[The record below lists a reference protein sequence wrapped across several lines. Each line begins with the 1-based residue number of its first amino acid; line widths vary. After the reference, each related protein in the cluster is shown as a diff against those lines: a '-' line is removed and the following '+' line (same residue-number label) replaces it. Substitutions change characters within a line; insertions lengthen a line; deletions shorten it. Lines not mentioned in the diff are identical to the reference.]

1 MKPYMS
7 IVLVSYNMNREL
19 AKTIYSLSA
28 DFQRDI
34 SSDEYEVI
42 LIDNGSKVPPTLE
55 DFSGIDIDLTIYHHE
70 NPTHSP
76 VDAINIAINKA
87 SGQFIGV
94 CIDGARIHSPRVLAT
109 AREGLCIR
117 DRTVVAVRG
126 RYLGSKLQRDSIAE
140 GYNKEIEDNLLASS
154 GWQTNGYRLFDISV
168 FDESSG
174 LNWFDP
180 IMESNALFMDRVLW
194 REVNG
199 FDPQFKSPGGGLVN
213 LDTWTRVLELPDINP
228 VILFGEATFH
238 QVHGGVATNGTL
250 DAISG
255 FFDEYAQI
263 RGHEYK
269 ATQVEY
275 SLLGKVNYELHPGEG
290 LTGKY
295 NPKPARN
302 RPLTAF
308 IAKFTGRKLSPGL
321 KRRLRVGYDLM
332 DAVLRRNPLDG
343 IRQLGLEKH
352 LMELLEAHPLFDSEW
367 YEMTYRYVA
376 VAGYRPSLHY
386 LRYGAKQRTMPGP
399 IFDATWYLN
408 HYPDVRDSGENP
420 LLHYLLHGETEAR
433 RVRIN
438 SQFFALPERTS
449 EKKMCQVLENSELF
463 DSKWYVSQHPDV
475 LQRGLDPALDYLR
488 FGVLLRM
495 NPSKDFDGVQYRRE
509 YIDVQKTGIN
519 PLIHFELYGRSDG
532 RSYSPVSSE
541 RGGT

>member
-1 MKPYMS
+1 MKPFMS

-76 VDAINIAINKA
+76 VAAINMAINKA

-109 AREGLCIR
+109 AREGLCVR

-140 GYNKEIEDNLLASS
+140 GYNKDIEDNLLSSS

-180 IMESNALFMDRVLW
+180 IMESNALFMDRALW
-194 REVNG
+194 REING
-199 FDPQFKSPGGGLVN
+199 FDPQFRSPGGGLVN
-213 LDTWTRVLELPDINP
+213 LDTWTRVLELSDINP

-290 LTGKY
+290 LTGKH

-302 RPLTAF
+302 RTLLAF
-308 IAKFTGRKLSPGL
+308 IAKFTGRILSPGL
-321 KRRLRVGYDLM
+321 KRRLRVGYDLV

-399 IFDATWYLN
+399 VFDTAWYMN

-420 LLHYLLHGETEAR
+420 LVHYLLHGETEAR

-438 SQFFALPERTS
+438 SQFFALPERTF
-449 EKKMCQVLENSELF
+449 EKKMRQIVESSELF
-463 DSKWYVSQHPDV
+463 DSQWYVSQYPDV

-509 YIDVQKTGIN
+509 YIDVRKTGIN